1 MICKNYITLYTSF
14 DRFDGPRKNCKTAT
28 SHLIDIRPISAEWK
42 KSIWLCEIILASV
55 VNGLTIK
62 TVVDWNWNT
71 TTEYRQQLCQKV
83 QQIIYCLQTQSITI
97 YKHEFAVN

>member
-1 MICKNYITLYTSF
+1 MICRNYITLYTSF

-28 SHLIDIRPISAEWK
+28 SHLIDIRLISAEWK

-71 TTEYRQQLCQKV
+71 ALGNNCVRRSNKLYIAFTPSQ
-83 QQIIYCLQTQSITI
+83 
-97 YKHEFAVN
+97 